1 MIKVSLALR
10 KAYSERNWKP
20 VLNDKATDLLLR
32 EQAVAGG
39 TRQAGRQITKRETTQ
54 PAHDHCTTSL
64 QGQIDERLVAFHQS
78 HAAAVEQYRKLYV
91 KIIRAGQEHEI
102 RTVLISSA
110 LAAEGKTVTALNLAI
125 TMAMSG
131 DEGDILLVETDF
143 CKPSVHKYLGMPVEC
158 GLADYLK
165 GDVEYSRIFAPTEIP
180 GLTVVHAGK
189 QAKKHNTLLNS
200 KKMAQFFKDTKAQDK
215 YRYVILDTSPL
226 LLTSGPTALI
236 HYVDATILVVRAG
249 KTPRDI
255 VVQTIETIGSDR
267 ILGYVFNGTISSDYY
282 YYSHYHT
289 SDYYSAS
296 DAASH

>member
-10 KAYSERNWKP
+10 KAHSEQNWKP
-20 VLNDKATDLLLR
+20 VLNDKATDLLLG

-39 TRQAGRQITKRETTQ
+39 TRQAGRQVTKRETTQ
-54 PAHDHCTTSL
+54 SADHCAPSL
-64 QGQIDERLVAFHQS
+64 QGQINERLVAFHHS

-91 KIIRAGQEHEI
+91 EIIRAGQVHEI
-102 RTVLISSA
+102 RTILISSA
-110 LAAEGKTVTALNLAI
+110 LAAEGKTTTALNLAL
-125 TMAMSG
+125 TMATSG
-131 DEGDILLVETDF
+131 DEGNILLVETDF
-143 CKPSVHKYLGMPVEC
+143 CKPSVYKYLGMPAEC

-165 GDVEYSRIFAPTEIP
+165 GDVEYSQIFTPTEIP

-189 QAKKHNTLLNS
+189 EANKHNSLLNS
-200 KKMAQFFKDTKAQDK
+200 KKMAQFFKGIKAQDE

-226 LLTSGPTALI
+226 LLTSEPTALI

-249 KTPRDI
+249 ETPRDL

-267 ILGYVFNGTISSDYY
+267 ILGCVFNGTVSSDYY

-296 DAASH
+296 DVASH